1 MAYETEDYQV
11 LHERYG
17 DILKNLTEIECDIGW
32 FDIIDKALSDILR
45 IVYEADVNLQIVQ
58 IKEKF
63 AGLRIYYDIDGD
75 ADEDVRK
82 QIDDAIDK
90 AEIDSYTICE
100 VCGEQ
105 GKVQKKGWWKTL
117 CIMHQHNLG

>member
-17 DILKNLTEIECDIGW
+17 DILKQLHEIECDIGW
-32 FDIIDKALSDILR
+32 FEIIDKALSDILR
-45 IVYEADVNLQIVQ
+45 IVYEADINLQIVQ

-63 AGLRIYYDIDGD
+63 AGLRIYYDIEGD
-75 ADEDVRK
+75 ADEETRK
-82 QIDDAIDK
+82 QINDAIDR

-100 VCGEQ
+100 ICGEQ

-117 CIMHQHNLG
+117 CIMHQHSL